1 MRYTTIEEKFYGPEP
16 TWNSD
21 KEITSM
27 ELGNAYNWYNYFYD
41 HKVAKKYVIDYL
53 KSQKTGKEVLDRIST
68 LSDEK
73 FSTIG
78 WTCRIVNR
86 GGNLSDASKEWM
98 KSRLQSIIY
107 DAKPKE
113 QSKLPGVNIQLRMA
127 IQLDSYL
134 AEFEDQ
140 LDKFIANGYK
150 TSFKPYDWLR
160 SKDVK
165 GPNAAR
171 ISSFYKSKLEEIV
184 EVLENPDDQLK
195 EAYSHMS
202 KPELKRLLE
211 FYTTV
216 ITDCGQISH
225 NSKISRKPRAKK
237 RKTLNQIVSK
247 IKYKTQD
254 DTFKIKSIAPTEF
267 IGAMIL
273 WIFNTKTRKLGVY
286 HASNPDGLNI
296 KGTTILNYDEKKS
309 IGKTIRKPEQILPNV
324 TQGGKVILR
333 NLMDD
338 INSKETLLNGRINKD
353 IVLLRA
359 TK

>member
-1 MRYTTIEEKFYGPEP
+1 MRYVSIEERFYGPEP

-21 KEITSM
+21 KEVTSQ

-41 HKVAKKYVIDYL
+41 HKVGKKYVIDYL
-53 KSQKTGKEVLDRIST
+53 KSQKTGRDVLDKISA
-68 LSDEK
+68 LPDEK

-78 WTCRIVNR
+78 WTCRIVSR
-86 GGNLSDASKEWM
+86 GAILSDVSKEWM

-107 DAKPKE
+107 DTKPKE
-113 QSKLPGVNIQLRMA
+113 QPKISGVNIQQRMA

-134 AEFEDQ
+134 AEFEEQ
-140 LDKFIANGYK
+140 LDKFVTNGYK
-150 TSFKPYDWLR
+150 TEFKPYDWLR

-171 ISSFYKSKLEEIV
+171 IASFYKAKLEEII
-184 EVLENPDDQLK
+184 EVMENPDDQLK
-195 EAYSHMS
+195 EAYSHMAKS
-202 KPELKRLLE
+202 ELKRLLE
-211 FYTTV
+211 FYTNIV
-216 ITDCGQISH
+216 TDCGQISH